1 MSRSGVAAAACLACL
16 LGIST
21 ASAAWAPPLLPTI
34 ARRAGEATTSVRCLT
49 PGEWSARR
57 LTRGAVAVR
66 RGGRLFVTD
75 HACSVIVGYATAF
88 PHVPRAGST
97 AELDVTGSL
106 YRFLVASVSRLGL
119 GRGRADC
126 RVLVSFLPALVT
138 LGAPSNGYAAN
149 VRKRLLVARKRLHI
163 DVRPW
168 TGCPVKLPRAA
179 PA

>member
-1 MSRSGVAAAACLACL
+1 M
-16 LGIST
+16 
-21 ASAAWAPPLLPTI
+21 
-34 ARRAGEATTSVRCLT
+34 TSVRCLT
-49 PGEWSARR
+49 AGEWSARH
-57 LTRGAVAVR
+57 LPRGAVAAR
-66 RGGRLFVTD
+66 RSGRLLVTD
-75 HACSVIVGYATAF
+75 HACSVLVGYATAF
-88 PHVPRAGST
+88 PDVPRAGSA

-138 LGAPSNGYAAN
+138 LGAPSNGYAAK
-149 VRKRLLVARKRLHI
+149 VRTRLLVARKRLHV

-168 TGCPVKLPRAA
+168 SGCPVKLPRAA